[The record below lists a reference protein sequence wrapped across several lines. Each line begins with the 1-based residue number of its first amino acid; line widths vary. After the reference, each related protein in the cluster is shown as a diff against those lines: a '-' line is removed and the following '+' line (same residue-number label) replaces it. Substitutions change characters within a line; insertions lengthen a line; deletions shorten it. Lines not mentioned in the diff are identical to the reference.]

1 MERLVIPNDY
11 KSELNIKLTQG
22 AIKSIKDHFERQL
35 ARLLNLTRVSAPLFV
50 YPESGLNDN
59 LNGVERPVR
68 FGVKEQ
74 NDREVEIVHSLA
86 KWHNPPNYLQP
97 KTYKFPHYNP
107 PHTLV

>member
-1 MERLVIPNDY
+1 MERLVIPKDY

-74 NDREVEIVHSLA
+74 NDREVEIVHQRYTSVRR
-86 KWHNPPNYLQP
+86 KRRPIDI
-97 KTYKFPHYNP
+97 
-107 PHTLV
+107 